1 MRMKDSSQNF
11 AKRFRH
17 EADQLDTV
25 NIDLDWW
32 HDAEVDQ
39 DVKDQLELIKTKL
52 SAYRESMYDMAL
64 MLERGE

>member
-1 MRMKDSSQNF
+1 MRMKDSAQNF

-39 DVKDQLELIKTKL
+39 DVKDQLKTIKTKL
-52 SAYRESMYDMAL
+52 GEYRESMYDMAL
-64 MLERGE
+64 MLERGK